1 MKTLNQFLLSKFN
14 AIKVTNPR
22 FSLRAL
28 AQKSN
33 ISPGHL
39 SEILTGKRGL
49 TVKNL
54 EKLITALR
62 LAPDDVTTAYRY
74 FDSEKARKKATQ
86 SIEKVLTKNEFAE
99 ISGTEFFLV
108 LAAMDLSIDN
118 LDIASVAK
126 KTGLSEEHIENVI
139 NKFVKMGILEKND
152 DGALNKSLRSLST
165 ESEIPNF
172 DIQRFHKDALDRT
185 KSVFAEVATNKRE
198 MVYMTMAINP
208 KNLPQAKKEIE
219 KCWKKVYTKLS
230 QGERTEIYSLGIQL
244 VPAHTGK
251 EK

>member
-49 TVKNL
+49 TAKNL

-62 LAPDDVTTAYRY
+62 LAPDDVTMAYRY

-118 LDIASVAK
+118 LDIASVAR
-126 KTGLSEEHIENVI
+126 KTGLSEEHIGNVI